1 MCSSTCIVA
10 EDSTQ
15 FKARKK
21 ERILESLEKV

>member
-10 EDSTQ
+10 EDSAQ
-15 FKARKK
+15 CKARKK